1 MLMMFFI
8 LVQRPLFLIY
18 NAGSLPANWSVGD
31 IVQIYLHG
39 FTLDVASAGYL
50 VALPCLMAIAS
61 LFTGWHVRRAMLAYN
76 VIAALLLAMITA
88 GDTVMYAFWNSKL
101 DSTIF
106 LYLDDPKNAVASV
119 SAGFVVVRLLLFAVL
134 AFVAWTMLSL
144 PVWLYDKERSRR
156 PAWKTALVA
165 TLTLLAVMVVMIRGL
180 ESRPKSMSTAV
191 FSEKV
196 FCNHAAI
203 NPVFSMVYT
212 STRVEDF
219 SKMFHFY
226 DEKEC
231 AADFALLFPSKNGQ
245 TEQLLKTK
253 RPNILFIVMEG
264 FGSHMVG
271 ALGGPKDVT
280 PCFDRLTREGL
291 WFTQCY
297 ASSFRTD
304 RGIVAALNGY
314 PGQPTTSIIR
324 YPHKVA
330 SLPALPNV
338 LRKSGYDTQMIYAGD
353 MTYFNM
359 ADYYVSAGHNRL
371 IGDTNFNK
379 SERKQ
384 SWGVPD
390 AIVANWLL
398 DDIKRRETIGNKP
411 WYITWL
417 TLSSHEPFDVPY
429 HRLADK
435 KQNAFAYTD
444 SVLGK
449 LVDNLRKMPV
459 WDNLLIVFVADH
471 NFNEGY
477 QVSTTPDFYHV
488 PLLMV
493 GGAINKA
500 QRIDRIVSQTDIPA
514 TLLAQM
520 GLPHSDFNFSRDV
533 MSTAYTNPSAFST
546 YSNGYVYRDST
557 GYTDYDNNANRVMAG
572 ANKQRERAGKVI
584 LQTLYQDMSKR

>member
-1 MLMMFFI
+1 
-8 LVQRPLFLIY
+8 
-18 NAGSLPANWSVGD
+18 
-31 IVQIYLHG
+31 
-39 FTLDVASAGYL
+39 
-50 VALPCLMAIAS
+50 
-61 LFTGWHVRRAMLAYN
+61 
-76 VIAALLLAMITA
+76 
-88 GDTVMYAFWNSKL
+88 
-101 DSTIF
+101 
-106 LYLDDPKNAVASV
+106 
-119 SAGFVVVRLLLFAVL
+119 
-134 AFVAWTMLSL
+134 
-144 PVWLYDKERSRR
+144 
-156 PAWKTALVA
+156 
-165 TLTLLAVMVVMIRGL
+165 
-180 ESRPKSMSTAV
+180 
-191 FSEKV
+191 
-196 FCNHAAI
+196 
-203 NPVFSMVYT
+203 
-212 STRVEDF
+212 
-219 SKMFHFY
+219 
-226 DEKEC
+226 
-231 AADFALLFPSKNGQ
+231 
-245 TEQLLKTK
+245 
-253 RPNILFIVMEG
+253 MEG

-449 LVDNLRKMPV
+449 LVDDLRKMPV